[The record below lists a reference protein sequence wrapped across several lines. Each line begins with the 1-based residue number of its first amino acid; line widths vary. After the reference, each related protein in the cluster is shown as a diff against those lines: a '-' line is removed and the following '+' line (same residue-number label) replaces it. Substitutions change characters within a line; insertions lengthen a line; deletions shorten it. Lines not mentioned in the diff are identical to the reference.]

1 MLSSV
6 AHTANIDI
14 NHASSDRLQQVKN
27 NEKFE
32 NRHPKKLL
40 RSLSRGGR
48 LGQVATVKKNFRVF
62 MWLNLF

>member
-6 AHTANIDI
+6 AHTTNIDI

-40 RSLSRGGR
+40 GSLSRGGR
-48 LGQVATVKKNFRVF
+48 LGQVATVGI
-62 MWLNLF
+62 